1 MAMYIAVAMVQYY
14 GYVYSC
20 GYIWYSTMA
29 MYIAVAM
36 VQYYGYVY
44 SCGYGTVLWL
54 CI

>member
-1 MAMYIAVAMVQYY
+1 MAMCIAVAMVQYC

-20 GYIWYSTMA
+20 GYGTMA

-54 CI
+54 CV